1 MAASKAAEVILA
13 CGGKS
18 LRMGENKLLI
28 DCGGIPLIKRTCL
41 SFRGIEEIKR
51 LIIAVPEGDIPFYD
65 ELMSDI
71 GINYLLVAGGKT
83 RQESIHNAV
92 LMAKE
97 DIIIIHDGARPF
109 LSRELIL
116 RSLEDAYR
124 YGSSVACV
132 PAKDTIRY
140 CDSESSYCPKRENLY
155 SVQTPQSFSRR
166 LYLYAA
172 GMAEESFTDDAQ
184 LLDSIGIKP
193 HLTKGEYSNIKI
205 TTPEDLMYLKNYSQE
220 ELRVGHGYDVHRL
233 VKGRELI
240 LGGVKIPYEKGLLG
254 HSDADVL
261 LHALMDALLGAA
273 ALGDIGKHFPDSD
286 PSYSGISSMIL
297 LEKVYDL
304 LALAGYKPSNADIT
318 VIAQEPKLAGYIQ
331 KMRDNISLALGLD
344 RDRISVKATTE
355 EGLGFTGNKEG
366 IAAHAVVT
374 IKGVAKRG

>member
-18 LRMGENKLLI
+18 LRMGGNKLLI

-71 GINYLLVAGGKT
+71 GISYLLVAGGKT

-155 SVQTPQSFSRR
+155 TVQTPQSFSRR

-286 PSYSGISSMIL
+286 PSYSGISSMTL

>member
-71 GINYLLVAGGKT
+71 GISYLLVAGGKT

-155 SVQTPQSFSRR
+155 TVQTPQSFSRR

-172 GMAEESFTDDAQ
+172 GMVEESFTDDAQ

-193 HLTKGEYSNIKI
+193 HLTKGEYTNIKI

-286 PSYSGISSMIL
+286 PSYSGISSMTL

>member
-71 GINYLLVAGGKT
+71 GISYLLVAGGKT

-155 SVQTPQSFSRR
+155 TVQTPQSFSRR

-172 GMAEESFTDDAQ
+172 GMVEESFTDDAQ

-286 PSYSGISSMIL
+286 PSYSGISSMTL

-331 KMRDNISLALGLD
+331 KMRDKISLALGLD
-344 RDRISVKATTE
+344 RDRISIKATTE

>member
-1 MAASKAAEVILA
+1 MAACKAAEVILA

-71 GINYLLVAGGKT
+71 GISYLLVAGGKT

-155 SVQTPQSFSRR
+155 TVQTPQSFSRR

-172 GMAEESFTDDAQ
+172 GMVEESFTDDAQ

-286 PSYSGISSMIL
+286 PSYSGISSMTL

>member
-51 LIIAVPEGDIPFYD
+51 LIIAVPEGDIAFYD

-71 GINYLLVAGGKT
+71 GISYLLVAGGKT

-124 YGSSVACV
+124 CGSSVACV

-155 SVQTPQSFSRR
+155 TVQTPQSFSRR

-172 GMAEESFTDDAQ
+172 DMAEESFTDDAQ

-286 PSYSGISSMIL
+286 PSYSGISSMTL

>member
-18 LRMGENKLLI
+18 LRMGGNKLLI

-71 GINYLLVAGGKT
+71 GISYLLVAGGKT

-124 YGSSVACV
+124 CGSSVACV

-155 SVQTPQSFSRR
+155 TVQTPQSFSRR

-205 TTPEDLMYLKNYSQE
+205 TTPEDLVYLKNYSRE

-286 PSYSGISSMIL
+286 PSYSGISSMTL

>member
-71 GINYLLVAGGKT
+71 GISYLLVAGGKT

-124 YGSSVACV
+124 YGNSVACV

-155 SVQTPQSFSRR
+155 TVQTPQSFSRR

-172 GMAEESFTDDAQ
+172 DMAEESFTDDAQ

-286 PSYSGISSMIL
+286 PSYSGISSMTL

>member
-71 GINYLLVAGGKT
+71 GISYLLVAGGKT

-155 SVQTPQSFSRR
+155 TVQTPQSFSRR

-172 GMAEESFTDDAQ
+172 GMVEESFTDDAQ

-286 PSYSGISSMIL
+286 PSYSGISSMTL

>member
-71 GINYLLVAGGKT
+71 GISYLLVAGGKT

-155 SVQTPQSFSRR
+155 TVQTPQSFSRR

-172 GMAEESFTDDAQ
+172 GMVEESFTDDAQ

-286 PSYSGISSMIL
+286 PSYSGISSMTL

-344 RDRISVKATTE
+344 RDRISIKATTE

>member
-41 SFRGIEEIKR
+41 SLRGIEEIKR

-71 GINYLLVAGGKT
+71 GISYLLVAGGKT

-155 SVQTPQSFSRR
+155 TVQTPQSFSRR

-172 GMAEESFTDDAQ
+172 GMVEESFTDDAQ

-286 PSYSGISSMIL
+286 PSYSGISSMTL

>member
-71 GINYLLVAGGKT
+71 GISYLLVAGGKT

-155 SVQTPQSFSRR
+155 TVQTPQSFSRR

-172 GMAEESFTDDAQ
+172 GMVEESFTDDAQ

-193 HLTKGEYSNIKI
+193 HLTKGDYSNIKI

-286 PSYSGISSMIL
+286 PSYSGISSMTL